1 MGVDVDIEI
10 EVGESVIG
18 CKILNNIFD
27 ACTDPERGRTYCA
40 VVA

>member
-1 MGVDVDIEI
+1 MDIEI

-18 CKILNNIFD
+18 CRILNNIFD
-27 ACTDPERGRTYCA
+27 ARTDPERGRTYCA